1 LWGILLDRYSESA
14 KALCWEG
21 RKGADV
27 GEPKGWSKGQWWD
40 IETACLEILTA
51 IEWAERLDES
61 LALTLENCLEVMW
74 GRWWDA
80 LLANKLEVSM
90 DAPKGT

>member
-1 LWGILLDRYSESA
+1 
-14 KALCWEG
+14 
-21 RKGADV
+21 
-27 GEPKGWSKGQWWD
+27 
-40 IETACLEILTA
+40 LEILTA

-61 LALTLENCLEVMW
+61 LTFKIEDFSILIFHYLALTLENCLEVMW